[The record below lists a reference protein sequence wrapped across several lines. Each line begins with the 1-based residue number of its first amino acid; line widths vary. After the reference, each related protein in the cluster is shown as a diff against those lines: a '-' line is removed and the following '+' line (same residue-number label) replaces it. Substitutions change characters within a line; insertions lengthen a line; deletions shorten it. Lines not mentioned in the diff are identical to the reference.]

1 MSIKEKLW
9 EQWKDNIK
17 NGRAMR
23 EMTVS
28 RRDKSKVAYAAEMIK
43 LHTSEM
49 CSRRKKPQNTVIGFD
64 I

>member
-1 MSIKEKLW
+1 
-9 EQWKDNIK
+9 
-17 NGRAMR
+17 MR